1 MPTRRRILIV
11 EDDPGVLEVMAFLL
25 ERRYDVLVATSAGAA
40 LDLIA
45 REPIDLVVVDWLLPD
60 ASGADFVRAI
70 RTILPDLPVITMSGL
85 WADTIARE
93 ARAAGATLHMRKP
106 LEIQELIDRI
116 ELLLGGAEYPEEG
129 SGSEPRVEEA
139 APVWIAHAA

>member
-1 MPTRRRILIV
+1 MPTHKRILIV
-11 EDDPGVLEVMAFLL
+11 EDDPGVLEVMAFVL
-25 ERRYDVLVATSAGAA
+25 ERRHDVLTAASAGEA
-40 LDLIA
+40 LDLLA

-129 SGSEPRVEEA
+129 SGSEPRVEEP
-139 APVWIAHAA
+139 APVWIAHVA

>member
-1 MPTRRRILIV
+1 MPRRKRILIV

-25 ERRYDVLVATSAGAA
+25 ERRYDVLTATSADAA

-60 ASGADFVRAI
+60 ASGADFVRAV
-70 RTILPDLPVITMSGL
+70 RTVLPDLPVITMSGL

-93 ARAAGATLHMRKP
+93 ARAAGATFHMRKP

-116 ELLLGGAEYPEEG
+116 ELLLGGTEYPEEG
-129 SGSEPRVEEA
+129 SGGEPRVEEV